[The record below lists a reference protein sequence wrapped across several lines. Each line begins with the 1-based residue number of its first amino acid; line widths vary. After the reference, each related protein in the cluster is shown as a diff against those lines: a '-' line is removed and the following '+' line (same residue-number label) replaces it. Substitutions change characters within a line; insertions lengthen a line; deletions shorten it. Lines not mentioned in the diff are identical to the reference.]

1 MVGDQMPSNI
11 LESEKLPWICFYAG
25 LAMIVGFVISISHLS
40 VLIYVCIVLLTVLLS
55 IFLSTLFGHPKVVVH
70 IILLALSLRIILLIA
85 MKIYSYQNG
94 LDGFFPGDVDALT
107 YHGDAVKA
115 LATHSWIEA
124 LRGNLSYTIFV
135 AFLYNLF
142 GVDMNI
148 PQLVNLG
155 ASVII
160 IPLLY
165 EMGSRVGG
173 KKFGLA
179 AALLWSLFP
188 SAIFWSISLLKDAF
202 VVLGMVF
209 ASFFVFA
216 MSKRSLNIVD
226 VLIGLSGVVI
236 ISYMRPQFLLAI
248 SIPILIF
255 MVFQFFKGRGRFF
268 RNMVFI
274 VAAATIFSVTSAGD
288 IISDTFDDST
298 SEEGV
303 ERISEIALDGG
314 SGIPI
319 VTQFSPE
326 IRWLV
331 QLPFSIFAPFPWQW
345 FSFSQ
350 GLYILSALEM
360 ICWYILYYTIWK
372 NRKEILANQ
381 YGKMILMYAGSI
393 FLAVSFSLPNIGSI
407 YRYRL
412 AAMAILLPLI
422 FYRST
427 GVKKKDG
434 SLDE

>member
-1 MVGDQMPSNI
+1 MNYRQLGTTDLKV
-11 LESEKLPWICFYAG
+11 SE
-25 LAMIVGFVISISHLS
+25 LS
-40 VLIYVCIVLLTVLLS
+40 
-55 IFLSTLFGHPKVVVH
+55 FGTWA
-70 IILLALSLRIILLIA
+70 I
-85 MKIYSYQNG
+85 G
-94 LDGFFPGDVDALT
+94 
-107 YHGDAVKA
+107 
-115 LATHSWIEA
+115 
-124 LRGNLSYTIFV
+124 
-135 AFLYNLF
+135 
-142 GVDMNI
+142 
-148 PQLVNLG
+148 G
-155 ASVII
+155 AW
-160 IPLLY
+160 
-165 EMGSRVGG
+165 G
-173 KKFGLA
+173 KKDDQE
-179 AALLWSLFP
+179 ALLWSLFP